1 MKLLKLLLTVIV
13 KNPVDVKTK
22 NIPVMF
28 KGSQIQQD
36 KKAGSAELGSP
47 AQFLACDI
55 QGLPRSSLFLALG
68 LLATRCKILSK

>member
-13 KNPVDVKTK
+13 KHPVDVKTK

-36 KKAGSAELGSP
+36 KKAGSAELGST

-55 QGLPRSSLFLALG
+55 QGLPRSSLFLAL
-68 LLATRCKILSK
+68 LPSCHSLQDSE